1 MSFVYAEVF
10 GLYECRYRG
19 RLTCDFTLDEQM
31 GEIKIPKLSLQP
43 IIENSLKYA
52 FMKSRPGIS
61 PYGGI

>member
-1 MSFVYAEVF
+1 MNV
-10 GLYECRYRG
+10 RYRG